1 MPMPMLSCS
10 RPNRQARFKSPSRV
24 ALYTM
29 ARVCVLPAR
38 DLLIAVSRMV
48 NQSTPVVN
56 SSVESR
62 ELEGDAMGVAYSI

>member
-38 DLLIAVSRMV
+38 DLYNIAVSYGQPV
-48 NQSTPVVN
+48 STP
-56 SSVESR
+56 STRLSRVESR
-62 ELEGDAMGVAYSI
+62 EGDAMGVAYSI